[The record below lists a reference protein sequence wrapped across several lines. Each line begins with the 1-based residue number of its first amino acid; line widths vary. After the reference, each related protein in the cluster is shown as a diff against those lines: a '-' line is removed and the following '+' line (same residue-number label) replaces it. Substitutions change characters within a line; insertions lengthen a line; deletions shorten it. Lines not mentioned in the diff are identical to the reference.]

1 MIESLS
7 IRNLGVI
14 AQAELTF
21 ESGFNALTGETGAG
35 KTMVLSALNLLL
47 GGRADSSVI
56 RAGESSLSVS
66 GTWRIQSDSLKRD
79 LEELGAAIDDGELI
93 VTRTVSSDGR
103 SKAILGGT
111 PVPIA
116 TLADLAERLVAVH
129 GQSDQQRLR
138 SLAAQ
143 RDALDEYG
151 QLQDQVLAYQQAFAQ
166 FRELKARH
174 ERLQSSTGQ
183 DRARVEELTSLL
195 ATYERLNP
203 QPGEIAELGQ
213 LIDRLSNVDSLRVA
227 ATMAHEALSPEDSIG
242 AIQALGIA
250 RKSLESSSDPELQ
263 GLGKRLAEIGDLTR
277 ELSVELSSYL
287 LDLELDPKQLEVALE
302 RRAELLAFERR
313 NGELET
319 FIAQVPSFQA
329 ELLDLDSS
337 DEQLEKLEIQLE
349 ASLSQLAGL
358 ANQLTEARR
367 QAAARLG
374 SEVTAELAEL
384 AMSGSKL
391 VVEVQKVGEYENSG
405 QDRVEF
411 MLAAF
416 DGANLRPISKAA
428 SGGELSRIMLALELV
443 LSKDKTL
450 PTMIF
455 DEVDAGV
462 GGQTAVELG
471 RRLARVA
478 QGTQVLVITH
488 LAQVAAFS
496 TNQIRVL
503 KNTQG
508 SITHSSVL
516 PLQGE
521 ERVRELARMLSGA
534 PDSEVAIAHAREL
547 LAAN

>member
-14 AQAELTF
+14 AQAELSF

-47 GGRADSSVI
+47 GGRADSAVI
-56 RAGESSLSVS
+56 RAGESALSVT
-66 GTWRIQSDSLKRD
+66 GTWRIESPELRLM
-79 LEELGAAIDDGELI
+79 LEELGASVEDGELI

-111 PVPIA
+111 PVPIS
-116 TLADLAERLVAVH
+116 TLADLAEQLVAVH

-138 SLAAQ
+138 SLSAQ
-143 RDALDEYG
+143 REALDEYG
-151 QLQDQVLAYQQAFAQ
+151 QLAPLVLAYQGAYAQ
-166 FRELKARH
+166 YRDLKARH
-174 ERLQSSTGQ
+174 ERMLSSTGQ
-183 DRARVEELTSLL
+183 DRARVDELTALL
-195 ATYERLNP
+195 ATFAKLDP
-203 QPGEIAELGQ
+203 QPGEIAALGE
-213 LIDRLSNVDSLRVA
+213 LIDRLSDVDNLRIA
-227 ATMAHEALSPEDSIG
+227 AMTAHEALSPEDSIG
-242 AIQALGIA
+242 ALQALAIA
-250 RKSLESSSDPELQ
+250 RKSLESSSDPVLQ
-263 GLGKRLAEIGDLTR
+263 GLGKRLHEIADLTR
-277 ELSVELSSYL
+277 DLSVELSTYL
-287 LDLELDPKQLEVALE
+287 MDLELDPKQLEVSLE

-313 NGELET
+313 NGDLDA
-319 FIAQVPSFQA
+319 FIEKVPALQA

-337 DEQLEKLEIQLE
+337 DEQLEKLEMQLE
-349 ASLSQLAGL
+349 AALSQLAGL
-358 ANQLTEARR
+358 ARELTSAR
-367 QAAARLG
+367 AAAAERL
-374 SEVTAELAEL
+374 SAEVSAELTEL
-384 AMSGSKL
+384 AMVGSKL
-391 VVEVQKVGEYENSG
+391 VVQVQPLGDFENSG

-416 DGANLRPISKAA
+416 DGANLRPIAKAA

-443 LSKDKTL
+443 LSKGKTL

-478 QGTQVLVITH
+478 KNTQVLVITH

-496 TNQIRVL
+496 SNQIRVL

-521 ERVRELARMLSGA
+521 ERVRELARMLSGS
-534 PDSEVAIAHAREL
+534 PDSEIAIAHAREL
-547 LAAN
+547 LLSS

>member
-14 AQAELTF
+14 AQAELSF

-47 GGRADSSVI
+47 GGRADSAVI
-56 RAGESSLSVS
+56 RTGESSLSVT
-66 GTWRIQSDSLKRD
+66 GTWRIESPELLHI
-79 LEELGAAIDDGELI
+79 LEELGAAVEDGELI
-93 VTRTVSSDGR
+93 ITRTVSSDGR

-111 PVPIA
+111 PVPIS
-116 TLADLAERLVAVH
+116 TLADLAEKLVAVH

-138 SLAAQ
+138 SLSAQ
-143 RDALDEYG
+143 RDALDDYG
-151 QLQDQVLAYQQAFAQ
+151 QLHAQVSAYQQAYFHY
-166 FRELKARH
+166 RDLRARH
-174 ERLQSSTGQ
+174 ERMLSSTGQ
-183 DRARVEELTSLL
+183 DRARVDELTALL
-195 ATYERLNP
+195 TTFGKLDP
-203 QPGEIAELGQ
+203 QPGEIAALGE
-213 LIDRLSNVDSLRVA
+213 LIDRLSNVDNLRIA
-227 ATMAHEALSPEDSIG
+227 ATTAHEALSPDDSIG

-250 RKSLESSSDPELQ
+250 RKSLESSSDPVLQ
-263 GLGKRLAEIGDLTR
+263 GLGKRLHEIADLTR
-277 ELSVELSSYL
+277 DLSVELSAYL
-287 LDLELDPKQLEVALE
+287 MDLELDPQQLEVSLE

-313 NGELET
+313 NGDLDA
-319 FIAQVPSFQA
+319 FIEKVPTLQA

-337 DEQLEKLEIQLE
+337 DEQLEKLEMQLE
-349 ASLSQLAGL
+349 AALSQLAGM
-358 ANQLTEARR
+358 ARELTNARIEA
-367 QAAARLG
+367 AERL
-374 SEVTAELAEL
+374 SAEVSAELAEL
-384 AMSGSKL
+384 AMVGSKL
-391 VVEVQKVGEYENSG
+391 VVQLQPLGDYESSG

-416 DGANLRPISKAA
+416 DGANLRPIAKAA

-471 RRLARVA
+471 RRLAKVA
-478 QGTQVLVITH
+478 KNTQVLVITH
-488 LAQVAAFS
+488 LAQVAAYS
-496 TNQIRVL
+496 ANQIRVL

-521 ERVRELARMLSGA
+521 ERVRELARMLSGS
-534 PDSEVAIAHAREL
+534 PDSEIAIAHAREL
-547 LAAN
+547 LLSN

>member
-14 AQAELTF
+14 AQAELSF

-56 RAGESSLSVS
+56 RAGESALSVT
-66 GTWRIQSDSLKRD
+66 GTWRIESPELRLM
-79 LEELGAAIDDGELI
+79 LEELGASVEDGELI

-111 PVPIA
+111 PVPIS
-116 TLADLAERLVAVH
+116 TLADLAEQLVAVH

-138 SLAAQ
+138 SLSAQ

-151 QLQDQVLAYQQAFAQ
+151 QLAPLVLAYQGAFAQ
-166 FRELKARH
+166 YRDLKARH
-174 ERLQSSTGQ
+174 ERMLSSTGQ
-183 DRARVEELTSLL
+183 DRARVDELTGLL
-195 ATYERLNP
+195 ATFAKLDP
-203 QPGEIAELGQ
+203 QPGEIAALGE
-213 LIDRLSNVDSLRVA
+213 LIDRLSDVDNLRIA
-227 ATMAHEALSPEDSIG
+227 AMTAHEALSPEDSIG
-242 AIQALGIA
+242 ALQALGIA
-250 RKSLESSSDPELQ
+250 RKSLESSSDPVLQ
-263 GLGKRLAEIGDLTR
+263 GLGKRLHEIADLTR
-277 ELSVELSSYL
+277 DLSVELSAYL
-287 LDLELDPKQLEVALE
+287 MDLELDPQQLEVSLE

-313 NGELET
+313 NGDLDT
-319 FIAQVPSFQA
+319 FIERVPALQA
-329 ELLDLDSS
+329 ELLDLESS
-337 DEQLEKLEIQLE
+337 DEQLEKLEMQLE
-349 ASLSQLAGL
+349 AALSQLSGL
-358 ANQLTEARR
+358 ARELTNARVEAA
-367 QAAARLG
+367 QRLS
-374 SEVTAELAEL
+374 SEVSAELAEL
-384 AMSGSKL
+384 AMVGSKL
-391 VVEVQKVGEYENSG
+391 VVQVQPLGDFENSG

-416 DGANLRPISKAA
+416 DGANLRPIAKAA

-443 LSKDKTL
+443 LSKGKTL

-478 QGTQVLVITH
+478 KNTQVLVITH

-496 TNQIRVL
+496 SNQIRVL

-521 ERVRELARMLSGA
+521 ERVRELARMLSGS
-534 PDSEVAIAHAREL
+534 PDSEIAIAHAREL
-547 LAAN
+547 LLSN

>member
-14 AQAELTF
+14 AQAELSF

-47 GGRADSSVI
+47 GGRADSAVI
-56 RAGESSLSVS
+56 RAGESALSVT
-66 GTWRIQSDSLKRD
+66 GTWRIESPELRLM
-79 LEELGAAIDDGELI
+79 LEELGASVEDGELI

-111 PVPIA
+111 PVPIS
-116 TLADLAERLVAVH
+116 TLADLAEQLVAVH

-138 SLAAQ
+138 SLSAQ

-151 QLQDQVLAYQQAFAQ
+151 QLAPLVLAYQGAYAQ
-166 FRELKARH
+166 YRDLKARH
-174 ERLQSSTGQ
+174 ERMLSSTGQ
-183 DRARVEELTSLL
+183 DRARVDELTGLL
-195 ATYERLNP
+195 ATFAKLDP
-203 QPGEIAELGQ
+203 QPGEIAALGE
-213 LIDRLSNVDSLRVA
+213 LIDRLSDVDNLRIA
-227 ATMAHEALSPEDSIG
+227 AMTAHEALSPEDSIG
-242 AIQALGIA
+242 ALQALGIA
-250 RKSLESSSDPELQ
+250 RKSLESSSDPVLQ
-263 GLGKRLAEIGDLTR
+263 GLGKRLHEIADLTR
-277 ELSVELSSYL
+277 DLSVELSAYL
-287 LDLELDPKQLEVALE
+287 MDLELDPKQLEVSLE

-313 NGELET
+313 NGDLDT
-319 FIAQVPSFQA
+319 FIEKVPALQA

-337 DEQLEKLEIQLE
+337 DEQLEKLEMHLE
-349 ASLSQLAGL
+349 AALSQLAGL
-358 ANQLTEARR
+358 ARELTSART
-367 QAAARLG
+367 AAAERL
-374 SEVTAELAEL
+374 SAEVSAELAEL
-384 AMSGSKL
+384 AMVGSKL
-391 VVEVQKVGEYENSG
+391 VVQVQPLGDFENSG

-416 DGANLRPISKAA
+416 DGANLRPIAKAA

-443 LSKDKTL
+443 LSKGKTL

-478 QGTQVLVITH
+478 KNTQVLVITH

-496 TNQIRVL
+496 SNQIRVL

-521 ERVRELARMLSGA
+521 ERVRELARMLSGS
-534 PDSEVAIAHAREL
+534 PDSEIAIAHAREL
-547 LAAN
+547 LLSN

>member
-14 AQAELTF
+14 AQAELNF

-56 RAGESSLSVS
+56 RTGESSLSVS

>member
-14 AQAELTF
+14 AQAELNF

-56 RAGESSLSVS
+56 RTGESSLSVS

-213 LIDRLSNVDSLRVA
+213 LIDRLSNVDNLRVA

-319 FIAQVPSFQA
+319 FIAQVPSYQA

-358 ANQLTEARR
+358 ANQLTEARH

-391 VVEVQKVGEYENSG
+391 VVEVQNVGEYETSG

-478 QGTQVLVITH
+478 KGTQVLVITH

>member
-1 MIESLS
+1 VIESLS

-14 AQAELTF
+14 AQAELNF

-56 RAGESSLSVS
+56 RTGESSLSVS

-213 LIDRLSNVDSLRVA
+213 LIDRLSNVDNLRVA

-250 RKSLESSSDPELQ
+250 RKSLESSSDSELQ

-319 FIAQVPSFQA
+319 FIAQVPSYQA

-358 ANQLTEARR
+358 ANQLTEARH

-391 VVEVQKVGEYENSG
+391 VVEVQNVGEYETSG

-478 QGTQVLVITH
+478 KGTQVLVITH

>member
-14 AQAELTF
+14 AQAELNF

-56 RAGESSLSVS
+56 RTGESSLSVS

-138 SLAAQ
+138 SLSAQ

-213 LIDRLSNVDSLRVA
+213 LIDRLSNVDNLRVA

-250 RKSLESSSDPELQ
+250 RKSLESSSDPDLQ

-277 ELSVELSSYL
+277 ELSVQLSSYL

-319 FIAQVPSFQA
+319 FIAQVPSYQA

-337 DEQLEKLEIQLE
+337 DEQLEKIEIQLE

-358 ANQLTEARR
+358 ANQLTEARH

-391 VVEVQKVGEYENSG
+391 VVEVQNVGEYETSG

-478 QGTQVLVITH
+478 KGTQVLVITH

>member
-14 AQAELTF
+14 AQAELSF

-47 GGRADSSVI
+47 GGRADSAVI
-56 RAGESSLSVS
+56 RAGESALSVT
-66 GTWRIQSDSLKRD
+66 GTWRIESPELRLM
-79 LEELGAAIDDGELI
+79 LEELGASVEDGELI

-111 PVPIA
+111 PVPIS
-116 TLADLAERLVAVH
+116 TLADLAEQLVAVH

-138 SLAAQ
+138 SLSAQ

-151 QLQDQVLAYQQAFAQ
+151 QLAPLVLAYQGAYAQ
-166 FRELKARH
+166 YRDLKARH
-174 ERLQSSTGQ
+174 ERMLSSTGQ
-183 DRARVEELTSLL
+183 DRARVDELTGLL
-195 ATYERLNP
+195 ATFAKLDP
-203 QPGEIAELGQ
+203 QPGEIAALGE
-213 LIDRLSNVDSLRVA
+213 LIDRLSDVDNLRIA
-227 ATMAHEALSPEDSIG
+227 AMTAHEALSPEDSIG
-242 AIQALGIA
+242 ALQALGIA
-250 RKSLESSSDPELQ
+250 RKSLESSSDPVLQ
-263 GLGKRLAEIGDLTR
+263 GLGKRLHEIADLTR
-277 ELSVELSSYL
+277 DLSVELSAYL
-287 LDLELDPKQLEVALE
+287 MDLELDPKQLEVSLE

-313 NGELET
+313 NGDLDT
-319 FIAQVPSFQA
+319 FIEKVPALQA

-337 DEQLEKLEIQLE
+337 DEQLEKLEMHLE
-349 ASLSQLAGL
+349 AALSQLAGL
-358 ANQLTEARR
+358 ARELTSART
-367 QAAARLG
+367 AAAERL
-374 SEVTAELAEL
+374 SAEVSAELTEL
-384 AMSGSKL
+384 AMAGSKL
-391 VVEVQKVGEYENSG
+391 VVQVQPLGDFENSG

-416 DGANLRPISKAA
+416 DGANLRPIARAA

-443 LSKDKTL
+443 LSKGKTL

-478 QGTQVLVITH
+478 KNTQVLVITH

-496 TNQIRVL
+496 SNQIRVL

-521 ERVRELARMLSGA
+521 ERVRELARMLSGS
-534 PDSEVAIAHAREL
+534 PDSEIAIAHAREL
-547 LAAN
+547 LLSN

>member
-14 AQAELTF
+14 AQAELNF

-56 RAGESSLSVS
+56 RTGESSLSVS
-66 GTWRIQSDSLKRD
+66 GTWRIHSDSLKRD

-213 LIDRLSNVDSLRVA
+213 LIDRLSNVDNLRVA
-227 ATMAHEALSPEDSIG
+227 ATTAHEALSPEDSIG

-287 LDLELDPKQLEVALE
+287 LDLELDPHQLEAALE

-534 PDSEVAIAHAREL
+534 PDSDVAIAHAREL
-547 LAAN
+547 LAAS

>member
-14 AQAELTF
+14 AQAELSF

-47 GGRADSSVI
+47 GGRADSTVI
-56 RAGESSLSVS
+56 RSGESALSVT
-66 GTWRIQSDSLKRD
+66 GTWRIESTELRLM
-79 LEELGAAIDDGELI
+79 LEELGASVEDGELI

-111 PVPIA
+111 PVPIS
-116 TLADLAERLVAVH
+116 TLADLAEQLVAVH

-138 SLAAQ
+138 SLSAQ

-151 QLQDQVLAYQQAFAQ
+151 QLAPLVLAYQGAYAQ
-166 FRELKARH
+166 YRDLKARH
-174 ERLQSSTGQ
+174 ERMLSSTGQ
-183 DRARVEELTSLL
+183 DRARVDELTGLL
-195 ATYERLNP
+195 ATFAKLDP
-203 QPGEIAELGQ
+203 QPGEIAALGE
-213 LIDRLSNVDSLRVA
+213 LIDRLSDVDNLRIA
-227 ATMAHEALSPEDSIG
+227 AMTAHEALSPEDSIG
-242 AIQALGIA
+242 ALQALGIA
-250 RKSLESSSDPELQ
+250 RKSLESSSDPVLQ
-263 GLGKRLAEIGDLTR
+263 GLGKRLHEIADLTR
-277 ELSVELSSYL
+277 DLSVELSAYL
-287 LDLELDPKQLEVALE
+287 MDLELDPKQLEVSLE

-313 NGELET
+313 NGDLDT
-319 FIAQVPSFQA
+319 FIEKVPALQA

-337 DEQLEKLEIQLE
+337 DEQLEKLEMHLE
-349 ASLSQLAGL
+349 AALSQLAGL
-358 ANQLTEARR
+358 ARELTSART
-367 QAAARLG
+367 AAAERL
-374 SEVTAELAEL
+374 SAEVSAELAEL
-384 AMSGSKL
+384 AMVGSKL
-391 VVEVQKVGEYENSG
+391 VVQVQPLGDFENSG

-416 DGANLRPISKAA
+416 DGANLRPIAKAA

-443 LSKDKTL
+443 LSKGKTL

-478 QGTQVLVITH
+478 KNTQVLVITH

-496 TNQIRVL
+496 SNQIRVL

-521 ERVRELARMLSGA
+521 ERVRELARMLSGS
-534 PDSEVAIAHAREL
+534 PDSEIAIAHAREL
-547 LAAN
+547 LLSN

>member
-14 AQAELTF
+14 AQAELNF

-56 RAGESSLSVS
+56 RTGESSLSVS

-79 LEELGAAIDDGELI
+79 LEELGAAIDDCELI

>member
-14 AQAELTF
+14 AQAELNF

-56 RAGESSLSVS
+56 RTGESSLSVS

-213 LIDRLSNVDSLRVA
+213 LIDRLSNVDNLRVA
-227 ATMAHEALSPEDSIG
+227 ATTAHEALSPEDSIG

-287 LDLELDPKQLEVALE
+287 LDLELDPHQLEAALE

-534 PDSEVAIAHAREL
+534 PDSDVAIAHAREL
-547 LAAN
+547 LAAS

>member
-14 AQAELTF
+14 AQAELNF

-56 RAGESSLSVS
+56 RTGESSLSVS
-66 GTWRIQSDSLKRD
+66 GTWRIQSGSLKRD

-213 LIDRLSNVDSLRVA
+213 LIDRLSNVDNLRVA

-319 FIAQVPSFQA
+319 FIAQVPSLQA

-337 DEQLEKLEIQLE
+337 DEQLEKLEMQLE

-358 ANQLTEARR
+358 ANLLTEARR

-534 PDSEVAIAHAREL
+534 PDSDVAIAHAREL
-547 LAAN
+547 LAAS

>member
-14 AQAELTF
+14 AQAELNF
-21 ESGFNALTGETGAG
+21 KSGLNALTGETGAG

-47 GGRADSSVI
+47 GGRSDTAVI
-56 RAGESSLSVS
+56 RTGENSLSVT
-66 GTWRIQSDSLKRD
+66 GTWRIDSGSLRRD
-79 LEELGAAIDDGELI
+79 LEELGASIEDGELI
-93 VTRTVSSDGR
+93 VTRTVTSDGR

-111 PVPIA
+111 PVPIS
-116 TLADLAERLVAVH
+116 TLAELAERLVAVH

-138 SLAAQ
+138 SLSAQ

-151 QLQDQVLAYQQAFAQ
+151 QLQGEIAAYRQAYTNY
-166 FRELKARH
+166 RELQSRH
-174 ERLQSSTGQ
+174 QRMISASGQ
-183 DRARVEELTSLL
+183 DRLRVEELTSLL
-195 ATYERLNP
+195 ATFEKLNP
-203 QPGEIAELGQ
+203 QPGEIAELG
-213 LIDRLSNVDSLRVA
+213 LVIDRLSNVDNLRLA

-250 RKSLESSSDPELQ
+250 RKSLESSSDPVLQ
-263 GLGKRLAEIGDLTR
+263 ELGKRLSELGDLTR
-277 ELSVELSSYL
+277 DLSLELSSYI
-287 LDLELDPKQLEVALE
+287 LDLDLDPKQLETALE

-313 NGELET
+313 NGDLED
-319 FIAQVPSFQA
+319 FISKVPTLQA
-329 ELLDLDSS
+329 ELMDLDSS
-337 DEQLEKLEIQLE
+337 DEQLEKLEMQLE
-349 ASLSQLAGL
+349 AALSQLAGMANGLSQARTL
-358 ANQLTEARR
+358 AAE
-367 QAAARLG
+367 RLG
-374 SEVTAELAEL
+374 AEVTAELSEL
-384 AMSGSKL
+384 AMVGSKL
-391 VVEVQKVGEYENSG
+391 VVQVQQLAEFETSG

-443 LSKDKTL
+443 LSKGKTL

-471 RRLARVA
+471 RRLSRVA
-478 QGTQVLVITH
+478 QSTQVLVITH

-496 TNQIRVL
+496 SNQIRVL

-534 PDSEVAIAHAREL
+534 PDSDVAIAHAREL
-547 LAAN
+547 LASN